1 MQDGAASIVRAT
13 LRHDLPIMITLTPG
27 ATARDDLPRAV
38 LYMLLVAIL
47 IPLLNASAK
56 YLAARYLILEI
67 TWARYAGHFF
77 YMMLVFAP
85 RRGLSLLAA
94 QRPVLQL
101 VRSTL
106 LCVST
111 IFFITAL
118 AHVPLTTA
126 TAVSFTGPFI
136 VTALSPILLGE
147 RVGAARWVAVCV
159 GFIGALV
166 ILRPGTGDMNPAGFL
181 VLGAATFSALYQ
193 IMTRKLA
200 SQDAAETSITYI
212 ALAGFLLTTIP
223 LPFVWVTPASLLD
236 WAVFVGL
243 GIFGGF
249 GHYFLVRAFELAPA
263 PFISPFNYLGLIG
276 AAILSVVVFGHFPDR
291 WVFVGAAI
299 IAGSGIFILFYEQR
313 QRARRAKT

>member
-1 MQDGAASIVRAT
+1 MIAT
-13 LRHDLPIMITLTPG
+13 TPG
-27 ATARDDLPRAV
+27 ETARDNLPRAV

-56 YLAARYLILEI
+56 FLAARYPILEI

-85 RRGLSLLAA
+85 RRGLALLAA

-106 LCVST
+106 ICFST
-111 IFFITAL
+111 MFFITAL
-118 AHVPLTTA
+118 AYVPLTTA
-126 TAVSFTGPFI
+126 TAISFTGPFI

-147 RVGAARWVAVCV
+147 RVGAARWAAVSV
-159 GFIGALV
+159 GFLGALV

-200 SQDAAETSITYI
+200 SLDAAETSITYI

-223 LPFVWVTPASLLD
+223 LPFVWVTPSSLLD
-236 WAVFVGL
+236 WAVFVAL

-263 PFISPFNYLGLIG
+263 PFVSPFNYLGLIG
-276 AAILSVVVFGHFPDR
+276 AAILSITIFGQFPDL
-291 WVFVGAAI
+291 WVFVGAGI
-299 IAGSGIFILFYEQR
+299 IAASGIFILFYGQR
-313 QRARRAKT
+313 QRARKAQT